1 MGGGMTAKE
10 LLHHGLAGFMRR
22 NSMDVST
29 ALSDGTIVLAID
41 DKYRIFC
48 RQAPFGDLVL
58 EVQLCQLPDQIE
70 AANDWIVKAL
80 QRSWSRIRDFSD
92 VPVLSEDSNYI
103 FLHQR
108 ITADATVDEFEKSL
122 EEFVSSLIDWRRNF
136 GLL

>member
-1 MGGGMTAKE
+1 MTVKE

-41 DKYRIFC
+41 DKYRVFC
-48 RQAPFGDLVL
+48 RQAPHGDLVL
-58 EVQLCQLPDQIE
+58 EVQLCQLPDQLE
-70 AANDWIVKAL
+70 AANDWIIKAL